1 MSRRSRER
9 RVPTKT
15 HFVLIADA
23 SRARRQAYVIDTISG
38 SLTVVVV
45 LLIAELKAIA
55 SHWQAS
61 AGAGVALVAIA
72 AVVVCAVG
80 HKERPNAETADDDE
94 SLWSRWTRG
103 SRGSRGSRDDA
114 DDADDANDLELMIM
128 RFMMR
133 EARGSRDDAGDAG
146 DVELTRIMR
155 MMRESKTDSGA
166 PSAVEKAAAP
176 ATVNSSAPPDD
187 GAVADVSLL
196 DAPQNA
202 VRRCRS
208 ASEDERVKRSVFA
221 TDCVQSERPSL
232 EEKIEHEPFAN
243 DATKPTALGIHPN
256 ADSDSAWVVSQA
268 VDKTVDKLLCC
279 NTGGR
284 EDESAMAEYSLEV

>member
-1 MSRRSRER
+1 MSRRSREI

-23 SRARRQAYVIDTISG
+23 LRARRQAYVIDTISG

-133 EARGSRDDAGDAG
+133 EVRGSRDDAGDAG

-187 GAVADVSLL
+187 DASPHLRISERVSLRCARAADLALPIAHHEVRYTREGEREVSLVLLHHAL
-196 DAPQNA
+196 DLDV
-202 VRRCRS
+202 VRRRGLMK
-208 ASEDERVKRSVFA
+208 ERVGLS
-221 TDCVQSERPSL
+221 
-232 EEKIEHEPFAN
+232 
-243 DATKPTALGIHPN
+243 
-256 ADSDSAWVVSQA
+256 
-268 VDKTVDKLLCC
+268 
-279 NTGGR
+279 
-284 EDESAMAEYSLEV
+284 